1 MAELQEL
8 FILKQFTD
16 ILDELDISYAVGG
29 SIASSI
35 YGNVRFTEDVDI
47 SVENF
52 SENAEKFY
60 EKTKEDFYLSR
71 DAMQIALHQRT
82 SFNIIHLQTAFK
94 IDIFI
99 SKNTDFDKRILQRC
113 RKLELAE
120 SLNKK
125 FCVVSPEDII
135 ILKLRWYTQG
145 GCISERQL
153 SDCLGVLQIQADN
166 LDMNYLKSCSID
178 LNVND
183 LLEKLLAEFE

>member
-60 EKTKEDFYLSR
+60 EKTKKGLIWL
-71 DAMQIALHQRT
+71 AALT
-82 SFNIIHLQTAFK
+82 S
-94 IDIFI
+94 
-99 SKNTDFDKRILQRC
+99 
-113 RKLELAE
+113 
-120 SLNKK
+120 KK
-125 FCVVSPEDII
+125 H
-135 ILKLRWYTQG
+135 
-145 GCISERQL
+145 
-153 SDCLGVLQIQADN
+153 
-166 LDMNYLKSCSID
+166 
-178 LNVND
+178 
-183 LLEKLLAEFE
+183 